1 MQLPLRDMLCMI
13 LCSVRYLGILRAGNA
28 SFGPSAESGV
38 LLSAASCSNRPVF
51 LLAVLGLDT
60 GI

>member
-1 MQLPLRDMLCMI
+1 MLCMI